1 MKPLGKKTI
10 SAVILAR
17 NEERNIRYCLETVR
31 WCDEIVVVD
40 MQSSDRT
47 VEIAREFTERVFF
60 HEIVTAFDIAKKF
73 AVEQAKGEWVLLI
86 DADEMVPPALAD
98 ALRELILADRS
109 DVVEIPFKHYI
120 MGAWVRHSG
129 WGYTPLPRLF
139 RRGAIRIE
147 KTIHGYMQIEA
158 GARVQRLTAAENNCI
173 IHFNYTDSRHFMEKL
188 NRYTGVEAEHL
199 FERGRQFSYG
209 SMFRAA
215 LREFHGRY
223 VKGRGY
229 RDGVRGFAL
238 SAMMAFYRI
247 LTYIKLW
254 EMREFHDD
262 PVEVRYDRLRCKVI
276 DEWKG
281 LQQ

>member
-1 MKPLGKKTI
+1 MIVGDQPVI

-17 NEERNIRYCLETVR
+17 NEEQNIRYCLETLR

-47 VEIAREFTERVFF
+47 VEIAREFTDSIFS

-73 AVEQAKGEWVLLI
+73 AVEQAKGEWVLLV
-86 DADEMVPPALAD
+86 DADEMIPVPLAD
-98 ALRELILADRS
+98 TLRRLIRDDS
-109 DVVEIPFKHYI
+109 CDVAEIPFKHYI
-120 MGAWVRHSG
+120 MGDWVQHSG

-147 KTIHGYMQIEA
+147 KTIHGYMHIED
-158 GARVQRLTAAENNCI
+158 GTRIQRLAPAEDGCI
-173 IHFNYTDSRHFMEKL
+173 VHFNYRDSSHFMEKL
-188 NRYTGVEAEHL
+188 NRYTSVEAEHL
-199 FERGRQFSYG
+199 FERGQQFRYG
-209 SMFRAA
+209 GMFRAA

-223 VKGRGY
+223 VKGKGY
-229 RDGVRGFAL
+229 LDGMRGFAL

-262 PVEVRYDRLRCKVI
+262 SVESRYDRLRCKII
-276 DEWKG
+276 DEWKRMP
-281 LQQ
+281 Q